1 MPFRFVASLATLV
14 FLAATLAVVTPSVF
28 GADTSI
34 QHRVLI
40 QGNGKLAVVE
50 PDGQISWEMPWGGIH
65 DLHVLPNGNYLTLK
79 GSDKVVEINPQTKQV
94 VWQYDAG
101 VRNGNEGK
109 RIEIHAAAMIDHD
122 RFMVAESGAARI
134 IEIDR
139 EGNLLKEIPLVVDH
153 PNPHT
158 DTRLVRRLENGNYLV
173 AHEADGTARE
183 YDRESGKVIWEYKVP
198 MFGKQAKRGH
208 GPEAF
213 GNRLFAAIRRPNG
226 NTLIATG
233 NGHSVI
239 EVTPQKKIVWQIH
252 QNDLPSIR
260 LAWVTTLD
268 VLDNGNIVI
277 GNCHAGPN
285 QPQIIELDP
294 ATNQV
299 VWTFERFDEFGND
312 VSNTLLLDQRST
324 TTR

>member
-1 MPFRFVASLATLV
+1 MLLRFVALLATTL
-14 FLAATLAVVTPSVF
+14 FSFAATSAFSADASVK
-28 GADTSI
+28 
-34 QHRVLI
+34 HRVLI
-40 QGNGKLAVVE
+40 QGNGKLAIVE
-50 PDGQISWEMPWGGIH
+50 PDGSISWEMPWGGIH

-79 GSDKVVEINPQTKQV
+79 DRDKVVEINPDTKKV

-101 VRNGNEGK
+101 NSNGNQGK
-109 RIEIHAAAMIDHD
+109 RIEVHAAEMIAPDQI
-122 RFMVAESGAARI
+122 MVAESGAARI

-153 PNPHT
+153 PNAHT
-158 DTRLVRRLENGNYLV
+158 DTRLVRRVTDGNYLV

-183 YDRESGKVIWEYKVP
+183 YDRETGKVIWEYKVP
-198 MFGKQAKRGH
+198 MFGKQAKGGH

-226 NTLIATG
+226 NTVIATG

-239 EVTPQKKIVWQIH
+239 EVTPDKEIVWQIH
-252 QNDLPSIR
+252 QDDLPSIR
-260 LAWVTTLD
+260 LAWVTTLE
-268 VLDNGNIVI
+268 LLENGNIVL

-285 QPQIIELDP
+285 QPQIVEVAP
-294 ATNQV
+294 KTKQV
-299 VWTFERFDEFGND
+299 VWTFQRNDDFGND
-312 VSNTLLLDQRST
+312 VSNTLLLDQTST

>member
-1 MPFRFVASLATLV
+1 MLLRFVALLATTL
-14 FLAATLAVVTPSVF
+14 FSFAATSAFS
-28 GADTSI
+28 ADASI
-34 QHRVLI
+34 NHRVLI
-40 QGNGKLAVVE
+40 QGNGKLAIVE
-50 PDGQISWEMPWGGIH
+50 PDGSISWEMPWGGIH

-79 GSDKVVEINPQTKQV
+79 DRDKVVEINPDTKKV

-101 VRNGNEGK
+101 NSNGNQGK
-109 RIEIHAAAMIDHD
+109 RIEVHAAEMIGPDQI
-122 RFMVAESGAARI
+122 MVAESGAARI

-139 EGNLLKEIPLVVDH
+139 EGNLLKKIPLVVDH
-153 PNPHT
+153 PNAHT
-158 DTRLVRRLENGNYLV
+158 DTRLVRRLTNGNYLV

-183 YDRESGKVIWEYKVP
+183 YDRETGKVIWEYTVP
-198 MFGKQAKRGH
+198 MFGKQAKGGH

-239 EVTPQKKIVWQIH
+239 EVTPDKEIIWQIH
-252 QNDLPSIR
+252 QDDLPSIR
-260 LAWVTTLD
+260 LAWVTTLE
-268 VLDNGNIVI
+268 LLGNGNIVL

-285 QPQIIELDP
+285 QPQIVEVAP
-294 ATNQV
+294 KTKQV
-299 VWTFERFDEFGND
+299 VWTFQRHDDFGND
-312 VSNTLLLDQRST
+312 VSNTLLLDQTST

>member
-1 MPFRFVASLATLV
+1 MPLRFVASLATLLFFFV
-14 FLAATLAVVTPSVF
+14 PPSAVPHSAFAAE
-28 GADTSI
+28 TSI

-79 GSDKVVEINPQTKQV
+79 DSDKVVEINPKTKQV
-94 VWQYDAG
+94 VWEYNAG
-101 VRNGNEGK
+101 KSNGNQGK
-109 RIEIHAAAMIDHD
+109 RIEIHAAQMIAPD
-122 RFMVAESGAARI
+122 RIMVAESGSARI

-139 EGNLLKEIPLVVDH
+139 EGNLLKTIPLVVDH

-183 YDRESGKVIWEYKVP
+183 YDHETGKVIWEYEVP
-198 MFGKQAKRGH
+198 MFGKQAKGGH
-208 GPEAF
+208 GPEGF
-213 GNRLFAAIRRPNG
+213 GNRLFAAIRRSNG

-239 EVTPQKKIVWQIH
+239 EVTPRKKIVWQIH

-260 LAWVTTLD
+260 LAWVTTLES
-268 VLDNGNIVI
+268 LENGNIVL

-285 QPQIIELDP
+285 QPQLVEVDR
-294 ATNQV
+294 ATKQV
-299 VWTFERFDEFGND
+299 VWTFQRFGDFGNN
-312 VSNTLLLDQRST
+312 VSNTLLLDQNST

>member
-1 MPFRFVASLATLV
+1 MPLRFVASLATIL
-14 FLAATLAVVTPSVF
+14 FLFVASSVATRSAFS
-28 GADTSI
+28 ADTSI

-79 GSDKVVEINPQTKQV
+79 DANKVVEIDPQTKQV
-94 VWQYDAG
+94 LWQYDAG
-101 VRNGNEGK
+101 KRNGNQGK
-109 RIEIHAAAMIDHD
+109 RIEIHAAEMIASD

-139 EGNLLKEIPLVVDH
+139 DGNLLKEIPLVVDH
-153 PNPHT
+153 PHPHT
-158 DTRLVRRLENGNYLV
+158 DTRLVRRIKNGNYLV

-183 YDRESGKVIWEYKVP
+183 YDHETGKVVWEYEVP
-198 MFGKQAKRGH
+198 MFGKQAKPGH

-233 NGHSVI
+233 NGHGVM
-239 EVTPQKKIVWQIH
+239 EVTPDKQIVWQIH

-260 LAWVTTLD
+260 LAWVTTLE
-268 VLDNGNIVI
+268 LLENGNIVL

-285 QPQIIELDP
+285 QPQLVEVDP
-294 ATNQV
+294 ATNKV
-299 VWTFERFDEFGND
+299 VWAFERFEEFGNN
-312 VSNTLLLDQRST
+312 VSNTLLLDQQTT

>member
-1 MPFRFVASLATLV
+1 MLLRFVAFLATTL
-14 FLAATLAVVTPSVF
+14 FSFAATSAFSADASVK
-28 GADTSI
+28 
-34 QHRVLI
+34 HRVLI
-40 QGNGKLAVVE
+40 QGNGKLAIVE
-50 PDGQISWEMPWGGIH
+50 PDGSISWEMPWGGIH

-79 GSDKVVEINPQTKQV
+79 DRDKVVEINPDTKKV

-101 VRNGNEGK
+101 NSNGNQGK
-109 RIEIHAAAMIDHD
+109 RIEVHAAEMIAPDQI
-122 RFMVAESGAARI
+122 MVAESGAARI

-153 PNPHT
+153 PNAHT
-158 DTRLVRRLENGNYLV
+158 DTRLVRRVTNGNYLV

-183 YDRESGKVIWEYKVP
+183 YDRETGKVIWEYKVP
-198 MFGKQAKRGH
+198 MFGKQAKGGH

-239 EVTPQKKIVWQIH
+239 EVTPDKEIVWQIH
-252 QNDLPSIR
+252 QDDLPSIR
-260 LAWVTTLD
+260 LAWVTTLE
-268 VLDNGNIVI
+268 LLENGNIVL

-285 QPQIIELDP
+285 QPQIVEVAP
-294 ATNQV
+294 KTKQV
-299 VWTFERFDEFGND
+299 VWTFQRNDDFGND
-312 VSNTLLLDQRST
+312 VSNTLLLDQTST